1 MASPTMAELI
11 KQRGWIKGS
20 ITRALN
26 YAVDPPQNYSV
37 EDIKVRIN
45 RLEKLWSEFVSAT
58 YALSNFSDDPQKFHY
73 LKSLLSDDAAKLVQH
88 IPVSNS
94 AYRTA
99 WNRLNYRY
107 NRPRHIIN

>member
-1 MASPTMAELI
+1 MAELI

-58 YALSNFSDDPQKFHY
+58 YALSNFSDDPDYVNPNDDYVEYEEKY
-73 LKSLLSDDAAKLVQH
+73 LTASGQYNDLLIQCA
-88 IPVSNS
+88 
-94 AYRTA
+94 
-99 WNRLNYRY
+99 
-107 NRPRHIIN
+107 PREETVHADHEDSIARH